1 MLSPFG
7 SPPRQRREYA
17 KENSKLFQKS
27 FAKNKMRPT
36 AKRNRAQRKYKQ
48 HYNDVCSPIKSEYPV
63 VVGGLF
69 LKKDL
74 SVYVD
79 TKITRQHLL
88 DTTVS

>member
-1 MLSPFG
+1 MLPHGTCCISSQAPGTYFH
-7 SPPRQRREYA
+7 SLPPIMIGFARP
-17 KENSKLFQKS
+17 LFFS
-27 FAKNKMRPT
+27 TRSNAS
-36 AKRNRAQRKYKQ
+36 
-48 HYNDVCSPIKSEYPV
+48 YNDVCSPIKSEYPV

-88 DTTVS
+88 DTAVS